1 MPYSLSKTSRC
12 QFDGVRFQTPIVRIR
27 TYLDWEKASAS
38 GCFGARDFLFLSKSK
53 TFSAFGKTNVLKQE
67 VLKLPQQRR
76 IF

>member
-38 GCFGARDFLFLSKSK
+38 GCFGARDFLTSNIVK
-53 TFSAFGKTNVLKQE
+53 
-67 VLKLPQQRR
+67 
-76 IF
+76 